1 MLLFGDSSAAVP
13 YTRGI
18 GYHLPQVEQTGSN
31 FGTEIRQDSAL
42 LTTVGRSTML
52 SDGLSVMN
60 ADFSSS
66 SFRMLPITIGDRNFM
81 GNNIAL
87 PTGAKIG
94 ENVLLATKVMVPI
107 DGPVRE
113 NVGLLGSP
121 PFEIPRSVTRD
132 SRFDHLKTPEELPR
146 RLAAKLRH
154 NIRSMAVLL
163 LFRFTGFFAWMLLIT
178 ISAGFYQRFGTL
190 ALTVGII
197 ASALFSILLAA
208 FAERAVLGFHRL
220 VPRYVSLY
228 DPRFW
233 RHERLWKVLAAPAFA
248 GTPFRTSAM
257 AAARRAGRQAP
268 VRRRRR
274 HSRKDPGHPGQ

>member
-1 MLLFGDSSAAVP
+1 MA
-13 YTRGI
+13 
-18 GYHLPQVEQTGSN
+18 
-31 FGTEIRQDSAL
+31 
-42 LTTVGRSTML
+42 
-52 SDGLSVMN
+52 
-60 ADFSSS
+60 
-66 SFRMLPITIGDRNFM
+66 
-81 GNNIAL
+81 
-87 PTGAKIG
+87 
-94 ENVLLATKVMVPI
+94 
-107 DGPVRE
+107 
-113 NVGLLGSP
+113 
-121 PFEIPRSVTRD
+121 RD
-132 SRFDHLKTPEELPR
+132 SRFDHLKTPEELPK

-248 GTPFRTSAM
+248 GTPFRTLQWRLLGVRVGKRLFDDGGVIPEKTLVTLGNDVVLNAGSVIQCHSLKDGTFKSDRTTLGDGVVLGVGAFVHYGVAM
-257 AAARRAGRQAP
+257 GEGSMLDADGFLMKGEEAPPFTRWSGNPATEARPVAP
-268 VRRRRR
+268 VFTST
-274 HSRKDPGHPGQ
+274 HSKLQGKCA